1 MWLVSLIS
9 DTYIKA
15 SLSFE
20 VGCFESTSKPWT
32 LALSTHFLALI
43 LSLGIIKFTV
53 YSIKIMRLPVF
64 LSNRMVSLLLLP
76 LKFLLVILF
85 VNIDDDVELFVIVE
99 YFCLFDG
106 QSNLTFL
113 EVEIGEFL
121 VAYHVVYVTHWT

>member
-1 MWLVSLIS
+1 
-9 DTYIKA
+9 
-15 SLSFE
+15 
-20 VGCFESTSKPWT
+20 
-32 LALSTHFLALI
+32 
-43 LSLGIIKFTV
+43 
-53 YSIKIMRLPVF
+53 MRLPVF